1 MKLDEIEIGAR
12 IRKIREE
19 DFKET
24 RQVFAERCEITEN
37 HLGRLERGQFLI
49 TTKLLNKICTVSGV
63 NADFILYGREGNKE
77 LSIRRK
83 IETFL
88 NNASKEE
95 MKMYYKIISSI
106 AEYNKK

>member
-1 MKLDEIEIGAR
+1 M
-12 IRKIREE
+12 
-19 DFKET
+19 
-24 RQVFAERCEITEN
+24 
-37 HLGRLERGQFLI
+37 
-49 TTKLLNKICTVSGV
+49 

-83 IETFL
+83 IDTFL

-106 AEYNKK
+106 AEYNRK